1 MRLGMRWN
9 LCLIACLVLAAG
21 AGLVG
26 CANQAGT
33 GTGSGEGPMFYL
45 ITLNEKG
52 PYWKPLIDSAKQKAG
67 ERGIRLVVKS
77 GQPGDSSRP
86 QKLIEMVQEAID
98 QKADGIAMAALE
110 PEMFDV
116 KAAEAMEAGI
126 KVVTYDTDIRT
137 SANRLSYIG
146 TNNYEAGKRLGEQG
160 ALDLKKRGI
169 TGGMLTT
176 VTYSGSAQNMVER
189 YRGLKDGFDEAMGD
203 EAEHF
208 TWCQWIIND
217 LSVSRAREQ
226 LETQIMSY
234 PDLRA
239 VFTLGTESVITGTM
253 EAIRSQKQEGA
264 LYHYGFDY
272 SPTLEAGVDE
282 GLITGIVDQNSEAIG
297 SLLVDKLADAVEGRE
312 ISKEYPVDVTW
323 IEAENLKEYGKNHKR

>member
-1 MRLGMRWN
+1 MKLRMRWN
-9 LCLIACLVLAAG
+9 LWLTACLLAAVG
-21 AGLVG
+21 ACLSG
-26 CANQAGT
+26 CSIRGNT
-33 GTGSGEGPMFYL
+33 GTGNGDGRTLYL

-52 PYWKPLIDSAKQKAG
+52 PYWKPLIDSAKQRAQ
-67 ERGIRLVVKS
+67 ERGVRLVVKS

-137 SANRLSYIG
+137 NSNRLSYIG
-146 TNNYEAGKRLGEQG
+146 TNNYEAGKRLGQQG
-160 ALDLKKRGI
+160 ALDLKDRGI
-169 TGGMLTT
+169 TQGKLTT

-189 YRGLKDGFDEAMGD
+189 YRGLQDGFDEAMGED
-203 EAEHF
+203 AGHF

-253 EAIRSQKQEGA
+253 EAIRSQKREGI

-272 SPTLEAGVDE
+272 SPTLAAGVDE
-282 GLITGIVDQNSEAIG
+282 GLITGIVDQNSKAIG
-297 SLLVDKLADAVEGRE
+297 SLLVDKLSDAVNGQE
-312 ISKEYPVDVTW
+312 INKEYPVDVTW
-323 IEAENLKEYGKNHKR
+323 IKAEDLKEYGKNQER

>member
-1 MRLGMRWN
+1 MKFGMGWR
-9 LCLIACLVLAAG
+9 LCLVASLVLATG

-26 CANQAGT
+26 CANRGCTKT
-33 GTGSGEGPMFYL
+33 GNGDGPTLYL
-45 ITLNEKG
+45 ITLNENG
-52 PYWKPLIDSAKQKAG
+52 PYWKPLIESAKEKAG
-67 ERGIRLVVKS
+67 ERGVRLVVRS

-98 QKADGIAMAALE
+98 QRADGIAMAALE

-116 KAAEAMEAGI
+116 KAAEAMKAGI
-126 KVVTYDTDIRT
+126 KVVTYDTDIR
-137 SANRLSYIG
+137 SSGNRLAYIG
-146 TNNYEAGKRLGEQG
+146 TNNYDAGKKLGRQG

-169 TGGMLTT
+169 TGGRLTT
-176 VTYSGSAQNMVER
+176 VAYSGSAQNMVER
-189 YRGLKDGFDEAMGD
+189 YIGLKDGFNEAMGD
-203 EAEHF
+203 NAVHF

-253 EAIRSQKQEGA
+253 EAIRSQKLEGV

-297 SLLVDKLADAVEGRE
+297 SMLVDKLADAVAGQE
-312 ISKEYPVDVTW
+312 INKEYPVDVTW
-323 IEAENLKEYGKNHKR
+323 IEAEDLKEYGKDHKR

>member
-9 LCLIACLVLAAG
+9 LWLIACLVLAAG
-21 AGLVG
+21 AGLAG

>member
-9 LCLIACLVLAAG
+9 LWLIACLVLAAG
-21 AGLVG
+21 AGLAG

-203 EAEHF
+203 EAGHF

-253 EAIRSQKQEGA
+253 EAIRSQKQEGV

-282 GLITGIVDQNSEAIG
+282 GLITEIVDQNSEAIG